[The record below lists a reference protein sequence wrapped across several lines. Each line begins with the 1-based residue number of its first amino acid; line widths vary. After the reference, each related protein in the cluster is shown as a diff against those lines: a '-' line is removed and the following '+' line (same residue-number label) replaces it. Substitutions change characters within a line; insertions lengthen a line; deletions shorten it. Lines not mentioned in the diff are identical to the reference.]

1 MASKEIEQR
10 SFGGLHE
17 ELVWEIFLLLPHKQ
31 LLHCRAVCKAWR
43 RLATDD
49 HGFILDYHSRQP
61 AQPLLLACDE
71 YCLEAVNLSTNK
83 RRAVMRVTVSGRV
96 PSLGCDALVLHGSCD
111 GLLLLGFRMTFLVC
125 NPATRQGTRLGLLF
139 RDGREFVGFYKHAA
153 SGEYRVLYQQ
163 VDGLEREYSYY
174 VLSLGS
180 QQAIRNIELLTSSA
194 TVAAGLA
201 RGLESSSTSPP
212 VLFRGRLH
220 WRPQRSQEGNI
231 LVFDTDAESFSW
243 IPPPAE
249 AMLAERDHTQL
260 FEMDG
265 KLAMFCWHQSAQ
277 KSVIWFMED
286 YEQMNWV
293 KHPVELSF
301 TPAYDPHPAVLYQGG
316 DELVLESDM
325 LVFESP
331 GKLSHYDKMDKLQGS
346 ANCFVRGL
354 RITPHV
360 LKESLVLPEFLRKQR
375 NDGACEWF
383 PELEFP

>member
-1 MASKEIEQR
+1 MAAKETERR
-10 SFGGLHE
+10 SFGDLPE
-17 ELVWEIFLLLPHKQ
+17 ELIPEILACVPPKHLLRF
-31 LLHCRAVCKAWR
+31 RAACKAWCD
-43 RLATDD
+43 LAADPA
-49 HGFILDYHSRQP
+49 FIRKHHSRQP
-61 AQPLLLACDE
+61 AQPLLLAYDE
-71 YCLEAVNLSTNK
+71 HCLEAVNLSTNR

-96 PSLGCDALVLHGSCD
+96 PSIGSDALALHGSCD
-111 GLLLLGFRMTFLVC
+111 GLLLLGFRETFLVC
-125 NPATRQGTRLGLLF
+125 NPATRQGARLRLLF
-139 RDGREFVGFYKHAA
+139 RDGPEFVGFYRHAA
-153 SGEYRVLYQQ
+153 SGEYRVLYHL
-163 VDGLEREYSYY
+163 VEGLDGEYSYY

-180 QQAIRNIELLTSSA
+180 QQAIRDIELLASSA
-194 TVAAGLA
+194 AVAAGLA

-220 WRPQRSQEGNI
+220 WRPQRSQGGNI

-249 AMLAERDHTQL
+249 AMLGERHHAQL

-265 KLAMFCWHQSAQ
+265 TLAMFCCHQSAQ

-301 TPAYDPHPAVLYQGG
+301 TPAYDPAVLYQGG
-316 DELVLESDM
+316 DVLVLESDM
-325 LVFESP
+325 LVLESP

-346 ANCFVRGL
+346 VNCFARGL

-360 LKESLVLPEFLRKQR
+360 LKESLILPEFLRKQQK
-375 NDGACEWF
+375 DGTCQWF